1 MAIVKTLDIILRAST
16 GKLTSDVKKA
26 SRELKKLFDIAGPL
40 TAGITSAVSLGAAI
54 STLRNEFNRID
65 EIGDAAAVFGVAFDE
80 MNRLTIAANLSG
92 QSVDDF
98 STLAGK
104 LSLKAY
110 EASVGNKE
118 LAEAFR
124 VLNIDSKAFLGLS
137 LESKIKAVADAFS
150 SVDLTQMDKM
160 RVASELFGKSWTKI
174 LPVLNESAAA
184 LQRAAKWSAMYKLGL
199 SESQVS
205 LVENANWAFGELMA
219 SIQGVA
225 RHVAVQLAPTLELL
239 MRQMAEAIRPGTAL
253 NGVLRGM
260 GDLLQVVATIAALV
274 ATSINML
281 STLFGGWGGHLART
295 IVLLGGLVVVMRTM
309 ITTMRL
315 LYSIT
320 KAQVLI
326 ETVLGAIR
334 GLSFKQAAAVGAAIA
349 TITLA
354 LGALE
359 AQAGNAWAELG
370 KIGDVAM
377 DMKSMGDINVKA
389 SVNPQSAQF
398 GSQAA
403 FEQLYK
409 VNVAGPIDDMIKK
422 QEEANII
429 LGEIRDG
436 VHGDDPTGFAT
447 KGIF

>member
-1 MAIVKTLDIILRAST
+1 MAIVKTLDIILRATT
-16 GKLTSDVKKA
+16 GKLQSDVEKG
-26 SRELKKLFDIAGPL
+26 RGQLKKLFNLAGPL
-40 TAGITSAVSLGAAI
+40 TAGITSAVSLATAI
-54 STLRNEFNRID
+54 GTLRSEFNRID
-65 EIGDAAAVFGVAFDE
+65 EIGDAAQVFGIAFDE

-92 QSVDDF
+92 QSVDEF

-110 EASVGNKE
+110 AASVGNKD
-118 LAEAFR
+118 LAEAFKI
-124 VLNIDSKAFLGLS
+124 LNVDAKAFLGLS
-137 LESKIKAVADAFS
+137 LEDKIQKIATAFNS
-150 SVDLTQMDKM
+150 TKLTQIDKM
-160 RVASELFGKSWTKI
+160 RVAMELFGKNWTKI

-199 SESQVS
+199 DDSQVS
-205 LVENANWAFGELMA
+205 MVENANWAFGELMS

-260 GDLLQVVATIAALV
+260 GDLLQVVATIAAIV
-274 ATSINML
+274 ATAVNML
-281 STLFGGWGGHLART
+281 STLFGGWAGNLART
-295 IVLLGGLVVVMRTM
+295 IVLLGGMVVILRTVVA
-309 ITTMRL
+309 TMRL

-334 GLSFKQAAAVGAAIA
+334 GLSFKQAAAVGFAVTGITIA
-349 TITLA
+349 LI
-354 LGALE
+354 ALE
-359 AQAGNAWAELG
+359 AQAGNAWAEME
-370 KIGDVAM
+370 KMGDVAFDLKSIGDI
-377 DMKSMGDINVKA
+377 DMKT
-389 SVNPQSAQF
+389 SVNQQSAQF

-409 VNVAGPIDDMIKK
+409 VNVSGPIDDMIKK
-422 QEEANII
+422 QEEANQL

-436 VHGDDPTGFAT
+436 VNGDDPTGFAA